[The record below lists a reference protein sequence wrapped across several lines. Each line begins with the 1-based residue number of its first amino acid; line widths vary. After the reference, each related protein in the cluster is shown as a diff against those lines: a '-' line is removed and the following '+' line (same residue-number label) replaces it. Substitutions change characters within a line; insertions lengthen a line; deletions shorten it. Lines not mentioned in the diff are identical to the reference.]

1 MSSRLITALCAAS
14 IICASAS
21 AGEAT
26 DAAPGQSAAAA
37 PSGDIIF
44 LTNGQRL
51 LGAIDE
57 RAAARDDKV
66 LVRLADGGQ
75 IRIRRDLVK
84 SEERG
89 YESRRK
95 ALKDGDFS
103 GAVELARWCLTKDMK
118 AEALELFAL
127 ALGWQANA
135 APDAVLTARAAHAAL
150 VDELNG
156 PEAALALYQGYRD
169 AGGKDAATL
178 ARLAELDDAVRQ
190 HQAKLKPAANVEGAS
205 VAAVTKPTGDDR
217 GLESRRWEG
226 ESLQYSNPVVAKTVD
241 VDTVEGKNKVLDLTF
256 TADPQRKG
264 GRIDKAAIRRAM
276 PAPLGERTTLTF
288 WAKNLGKFPLRMS
301 VGIKTGEWVF
311 HESALQTIAAK
322 DEWALLRFDLTAS
335 TFKSEATEW
344 NNNGTIQNLDQ
355 IKEVQF
361 LVYHGL
367 NDGHLQ
373 LDQIQFVAPGMQ

>member
-1 MSSRLITALCAAS
+1 MFPRSLILLLAC
-14 IICASAS
+14 
-21 AGEAT
+21 
-26 DAAPGQSAAAA
+26 SAAAIGEEEIAAIETA

-51 LGAIDE
+51 MGAIDE
-57 RAAARDDKV
+57 RAPMRDDKV
-66 LVRLADGGQ
+66 LVRLAGGGQ
-75 IRIRRDLVK
+75 IRIRRDLVGR
-84 SEERG
+84 EERG

-95 ALKDGDFS
+95 GVADGDFAA
-103 GAVELARWCLTKDMK
+103 AVELATWCLAKDMK
-118 AEALELFAL
+118 DEALELLTL

-135 APDAVLTARAAHAAL
+135 SPEAILSTRAMHAAL
-150 VDELNG
+150 VDELSG

-190 HQAKLKPAANVEGAS
+190 HQAKLNPPASPEGPAAVAVAKPAA
-205 VAAVTKPTGDDR
+205 DDR
-217 GLESRRWEG
+217 GLESRKWEV
-226 ESLQYSNPVVAKTVD
+226 ELPDYSNPIEVKTVE
-241 VDTVEGKNKVLDLTF
+241 VDTVEGKNKVLDLVF

-264 GRIDKAAIRRAM
+264 GRIDKAAIRRPM
-276 PAPLGERTTLTF
+276 PAPLGDRTTLTF
-288 WAKNLGKFPLRMS
+288 WAKNHGKFPLRMS

-322 DEWALLRFDLTAS
+322 DEWTLLRFDLTTN
-335 TFKSEATEW
+335 TFKSATTEW

-355 IKEVQF
+355 VKEVQF

-373 LDQIQFVAPGMQ
+373 LDQVQFVAPGMQ